1 MMYNYKYF
9 FCFDLSCVLFFFL
22 NLLWIFFDPYDPHF
36 QFVFSLNIFDF
47 LFIFGVDGFSLF
59 FVYLSGLLICL
70 SMLYSFF
77 NLRKNSVNYVLV
89 YNGCIFFIF
98 CLLILV
104 FFSLDLL
111 FFYFC
116 FEMILMPFFT
126 LIGISSY
133 RKRRIHASY
142 LFFFFTIFGSF
153 LMLFSLFQIYSIV
166 GSTNIEVLFNQDFGF
181 FRENF
186 LWILLFLSLA
196 VKVPMFPFHI
206 WLPEAHVEAPT
217 EGSVLLAGVLLKLGT
232 YGILRFLF
240 PIFPFSSYYLSPIAI
255 LLACLSIFYTSFVN
269 LRQVD
274 IKRIIAYSSISH
286 MNMCILGL
294 FSFYIVS
301 VVGSIHLMLAH
312 GVVSGGLFFLVGIL
326 YNRYHTKILNYYGGI
341 VYIMPIYS
349 FFLFLFVLGNVSFPL
364 TSNFVGEFLIILG
377 LSQTMNFYSLFFYCV
392 GIFICSVYTFF
403 MYNRVVFLLPKYSLL
418 RSGFDL
424 TFIELMVLIP
434 LTFFVFWLGV
444 YPLCWTNI
452 LEYNVI
458 YHFFFIVN

>member
-142 LFFFFTIFGSF
+142 LFFF
-153 LMLFSLFQIYSIV
+153 
-166 GSTNIEVLFNQDFGF
+166 
-181 FRENF
+181 
-186 LWILLFLSLA
+186 
-196 VKVPMFPFHI
+196 
-206 WLPEAHVEAPT
+206 
-217 EGSVLLAGVLLKLGT
+217 
-232 YGILRFLF
+232 LRFLDRF
-240 PIFPFSSYYLSPIAI
+240 
-255 LLACLSIFYTSFVN
+255 
-269 LRQVD
+269 
-274 IKRIIAYSSISH
+274 
-286 MNMCILGL
+286 
-294 FSFYIVS
+294 
-301 VVGSIHLMLAH
+301 
-312 GVVSGGLFFLVGIL
+312 
-326 YNRYHTKILNYYGGI
+326 
-341 VYIMPIYS
+341 
-349 FFLFLFVLGNVSFPL
+349 
-364 TSNFVGEFLIILG
+364 
-377 LSQTMNFYSLFFYCV
+377 
-392 GIFICSVYTFF
+392 
-403 MYNRVVFLLPKYSLL
+403 
-418 RSGFDL
+418 
-424 TFIELMVLIP
+424 
-434 LTFFVFWLGV
+434 
-444 YPLCWTNI
+444 
-452 LEYNVI
+452 
-458 YHFFFIVN
+458 